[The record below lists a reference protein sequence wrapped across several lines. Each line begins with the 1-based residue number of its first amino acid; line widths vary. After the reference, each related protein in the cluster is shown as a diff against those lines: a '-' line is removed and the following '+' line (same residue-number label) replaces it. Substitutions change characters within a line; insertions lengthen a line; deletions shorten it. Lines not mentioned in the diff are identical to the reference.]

1 MKVVFITKGYFKC
14 DAPADAKCHVGKQER
29 AAAQGQDTPSSTPR
43 PAPAASCTAGAA
55 WMCHLEKHP
64 PITVKREDMGKFWSF
79 SWSQAAF
86 SSQNTLWL
94 TSPASALA
102 LLVGI
107 TLGTL
112 RYPNSQSVLV
122 GLCPYSLF
130 QKKVQPPA
138 VEVHVEQN
146 IFNGRNPTWLQPSNL
161 PMVPPWGERG
171 VYESV
176 NQLSFFL
183 GKEL

>member
-1 MKVVFITKGYFKC
+1 MHLQMPSVTRGSRKGQLPKGRTH
-14 DAPADAKCHVGKQER
+14 PAALPDQLQLPHVQ
-29 AAAQGQDTPSSTPR
+29 QGQPGR
-43 PAPAASCTAGAA
+43 CN
-55 WMCHLEKHP
+55 LEKHP
-64 PITVKREDMGKFWSF
+64 RITVKREDMGKFWSF

-122 GLCPYSLF
+122 ALCPYSFF
-130 QKKVQPPA
+130 QK
-138 VEVHVEQN
+138 
-146 IFNGRNPTWLQPSNL
+146 SNHQLWKFMWSRTSSMGETQQGCSL
-161 PMVPPWGERG
+161 PICPGCLPG
-171 VYESV
+171 VKGGFMS
-176 NQLSFFL
+176 Q
-183 GKEL
+183 